1 MPWKLLY
8 LSVLLNLIACSKE
21 SVLLREGVGVRLT
34 EAQWA
39 VASLSEAEWKVG
51 KHLSN
56 TVSKNLNLVLSMPR
70 LDSDDV
76 QFLQTT
82 YGVDAWLVKIIQ
94 SNALSSNMEL
104 VTIYAPFRA
113 RQNGRSGGLLMKS
126 LSFNFTYAAAAISER
141 FRRFNCPAFSH
152 DKRLDKWE
160 IVGAEKPIEILVRP
174 EARFEEKLKLSELV
188 PTTLNVGNTMVG
200 EYFFEVAL
208 FNTAQKQTYSTFQ
221 RLPFHLKVLSEDSI
235 LVDGC
240 AGVHEEIN

>member
-8 LSVLLNLIACSKE
+8 FSVLLGLAGCSKE
-21 SVLLREGVGVRLT
+21 SVLLRDGVGVRLT
-34 EAQWA
+34 EAQWG
-39 VASLSEAEWKVG
+39 VSSLSEAKWKVG

-56 TVSKNLNLVLSMPR
+56 TVSKNLNLVLSLPKI
-70 LDSDDV
+70 DGDDV
-76 QFLQTT
+76 MFLQTT

-104 VTIYAPFRA
+104 VTIYAPFRV
-113 RQNGRSGGLLMKS
+113 RQSGRSGGLLMKS

-152 DKRLDKWE
+152 DKRLNKWE
-160 IVGAEKPIEILVRP
+160 IVGEEKPIEILVRP
-174 EARFEEKLKLSELV
+174 EARFDERLKLSELV

-200 EYFFEVAL
+200 DFYIEVAL
-208 FNTAQKQTYSTFQ
+208 FNTAQKQTYSSFQ

-235 LVDGC
+235 VVDGC
-240 AGVHEEIN
+240 AGVHEEIK